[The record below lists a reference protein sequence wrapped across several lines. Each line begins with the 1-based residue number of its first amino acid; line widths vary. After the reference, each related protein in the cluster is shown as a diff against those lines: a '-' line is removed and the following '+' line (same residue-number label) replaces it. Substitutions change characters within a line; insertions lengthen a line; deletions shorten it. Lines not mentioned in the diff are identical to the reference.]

1 MKAIAITKPGRNSI
15 APQNLPEK
23 LIWYYI
29 IGTYLIYYL
38 GGQYLLAPLLG
49 YFLVLYLF
57 WQWWNQ
63 TTETLPEA
71 KITIPFT
78 VWLWLIG
85 MVVIEIALIVGHLD
99 FDLGLTKII
108 SSSANRWFRTWLLF
122 PLFMLVG
129 SLKIR
134 PQLIYRA
141 VCIFCVQGLVMVVL
155 ASLLRIPDLAFNSP
169 LHIFGGSEN
178 FYQVYV
184 FGSTLDN
191 GTEFRLQLFAP
202 WPPALGLVANIYFFL
217 ALQEPDRKWRL
228 LGMSGAVAMIV
239 GSVSRLAIVCLPTA
253 WFLSWLLAN
262 ISRPLIQL
270 ATGLVAFGS
279 GFLAPTMIDVMQA
292 AQDKF
297 SSSRAGSSEVR
308 AALGRIALYRW
319 QNEALI
325 WGHGTVG
332 DRGPTVTANIAIG
345 THHTWFSVLYNHGL
359 VGCFGLAIPLAWS
372 LAELV
377 FKAQKS
383 QIAQIGLKIILVLS
397 IFSLGE
403 NLEALA
409 HIYWP
414 ALVIL
419 GIAFQENFS
428 ALSVSSNRFSTL
440 N

>member
-1 MKAIAITKPGRNSI
+1 MKSVAIS
-15 APQNLPEK
+15 PQNLPEK

-29 IGTYLIYYL
+29 LATYLIYYL

-63 TTETLPEA
+63 TIATLPEE
-71 KITIPFT
+71 KVSIPFT
-78 VWLWLIG
+78 VWLWVIG
-85 MVVIEIALIVGHLD
+85 IVVIEVALIVGHID
-99 FDLGLTKII
+99 FDLGLTKMIN
-108 SSSANRWFRTWLLF
+108 SSINRWFRTWLLF

-141 VCIFCVQGLVMVVL
+141 VCIFCVQSLVMVLL
-155 ASLLRIPDLAFNSP
+155 ASLLRIPDLVFNSP
-169 LHIFGGSEN
+169 LHLFGGSEN
-178 FYQVYV
+178 FYQVNV
-184 FGSTLDN
+184 FGSMIDN

-217 ALQEPDRKWRL
+217 TIQEPDRKLRL
-228 LGMSGAVAMIV
+228 LGMSGAVAMSV
-239 GSVSRLAIVCLPTA
+239 GSVSRLAIVCLPIV

-262 ISRPLIQL
+262 ISRPLIQFL
-270 ATGLVAFGS
+270 IGLVAFCS
-279 GFLAPTMIDVMQA
+279 GFLTSTIINLMQA
-292 AQDKF
+292 AQDRF
-297 SSSRAGSSEVR
+297 TSSRAGSSEVR
-308 AALGRIALYRW
+308 DALGKIALYRW

-325 WGHGTVG
+325 WGHGSVG
-332 DRGPTVTANIAIG
+332 DGGPTLTANIAIG
-345 THHTWFSVLYNHGL
+345 THHAWFSVLYNHGL
-359 VGCFGLAIPLAWS
+359 VGCLGLAIPLAWS
-372 LAELV
+372 LVELI

-383 QIAQIGLKIILVLS
+383 QIAQVGLKIILVLI

-403 NLEALA
+403 NIEALPYL
-409 HIYWP
+409 YWP

-428 ALSVSSNRFSTL
+428 VLFVSSNRLSTL

>member
-1 MKAIAITKPGRNSI
+1 MI
-15 APQNLPEK
+15 
-23 LIWYYI
+23 
-29 IGTYLIYYL
+29 
-38 GGQYLLAPLLG
+38 
-49 YFLVLYLF
+49 
-57 WQWWNQ
+57 
-63 TTETLPEA
+63 
-71 KITIPFT
+71 
-78 VWLWLIG
+78 
-85 MVVIEIALIVGHLD
+85 
-99 FDLGLTKII
+99 
-108 SSSANRWFRTWLLF
+108 
-122 PLFMLVG
+122 
-129 SLKIR
+129 
-134 PQLIYRA
+134 
-141 VCIFCVQGLVMVVL
+141 
-155 ASLLRIPDLAFNSP
+155 
-169 LHIFGGSEN
+169 
-178 FYQVYV
+178 
-184 FGSTLDN
+184 DN

-228 LGMSGAVAMIV
+228 LGMSGAVAMSV

-270 ATGLVAFGS
+270 LTGLFAFCS
-279 GFLAPTMIDVMQA
+279 GFLAPTIINVMQA

-297 SSSRAGSSEVR
+297 TSSRAGSSEVR

-325 WGHGTVG
+325 WGHGTVDDG
-332 DRGPTVTANIAIG
+332 GPTVTANIAIG
-345 THHTWFSVLYNHGL
+345 THHAWFSVLYNHGL

-383 QIAQIGLKIILVLS
+383 QIAQVGLKIILVLIIS
-397 IFSLGE
+397 SLGE
-403 NLEALA
+403 NIEALTYL
-409 HIYWP
+409 YWP

-428 ALSVSSNRFSTL
+428 VLSVSNKRFSTL